1 MGSLIIVAFI
11 VTASF
16 NLYTQGENAY
26 VSLKIRRIS
35 KTLLMPLLA
44 MAYMAFS
51 YETRNEV
58 GSIYIIIAL
67 MMSWIG
73 DVWLMG
79 KVRQHEEGY
88 KVTLSDQRFL
98 LGLIFFFV
106 GHVFY
111 ALVFLKQIDFSVI
124 PSPIFAFL
132 ILLLWYGIILFKGVK
147 PSGAIK
153 IGMLFY
159 MMAIGSMIFSALC
172 IYVTHMNLGGLFLLV
187 GATLFGSS
195 DSVLAFQCIRKV
207 EFLPDSYVMFS
218 YIGGQMFLVLGFYL
232 MNF

>member
-1 MGSLIIVAFI
+1 MGWAIGILFI
-11 VTASF
+11 VIASL
-16 NLYTQGENAY
+16 NLYTQSENAY
-26 VSLKIRRIS
+26 LPLKIRRIS
-35 KTLLMPLLA
+35 KSLLMPFLA
-44 MAYMAFS
+44 LTYMAFS
-51 YETRNEV
+51 YDMRNES
-58 GSIYIIIAL
+58 GSLYIIMAL
-67 MMSWIG
+67 LMSWIG

-88 KVTLSDQRFL
+88 EVTLSDQRFL

-111 ALVFLKQIDFSVI
+111 AIVFLNQVDFSMI
-124 PSPIFAFL
+124 PKPIFAFL

-153 IGMLFY
+153 IGMVFY
-159 MMAIGSMIFSALC
+159 MLAIGSMIFSALC
-172 IYVTHMNLGGLFLLV
+172 IYVLNMNLGSLYLLI
-187 GATLFGSS
+187 GAVLFGSS

>member
-1 MGSLIIVAFI
+1 MGIFIVMAFI
-11 VTASF
+11 LTASF
-16 NLYTQGENAY
+16 NLFTQGDNAY
-26 VSLKIRRIS
+26 LALKIRRVS

-44 MAYMAFS
+44 LAYMVFS
-51 YETRNEV
+51 YETRNES
-58 GSIYIIIAL
+58 GSLYIILAL

-88 KVTLSDQRFL
+88 EVTLSDERFL

-111 ALVFLKQIDFSVI
+111 ALVFMNQVDFSRI
-124 PSPIFAFL
+124 PKPIFAFL

-147 PSGAIK
+147 PSGSIK
-153 IGMLFY
+153 IGMVFY

-172 IYVTHMNLGGLFLLV
+172 IYVTNMNLGGLFLLM
-187 GATLFGSS
+187 GAILFGSS